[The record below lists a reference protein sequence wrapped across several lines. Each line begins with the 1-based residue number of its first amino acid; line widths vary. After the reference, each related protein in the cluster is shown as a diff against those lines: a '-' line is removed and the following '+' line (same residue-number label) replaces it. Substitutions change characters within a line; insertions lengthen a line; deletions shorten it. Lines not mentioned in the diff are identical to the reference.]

1 MNILPDA
8 LHANLTS
15 CGGGATYRLHKGIKE
30 ICINE
35 AHKLAAYTYQINSF
49 LKILGCLY
57 KILICCLVICTE
69 ESMRGLSISQAPEC
83 ISLAGINF
91 QRLLQLGF
99 RICNKIQF
107 ELVKHLEPCSATYIK
122 DRNTHAQGEI
132 CHADNITLFK

>member
-30 ICINE
+30 NCINE
-35 AHKLAAYTYQINSF
+35 AHKLAVYTYHINSF

-57 KILICCLVICTE
+57 KVLICCLVICTE

-107 ELVKHLEPCSATYIK
+107 ELVKIFRTMFSNNIK
-122 DRNTHAQGEI
+122 PTRMHKVKSVMQT
-132 CHADNITLFK
+132 T